1 VSARIIFL
9 AAKNDLMLSQRVG
22 IETGR
27 MEESGCAWHLDGTLE
42 TVLESGDGRL
52 GHLDLLP
59 RLQGSHLGVSQP
71 LVFLTS
77 LTLTFFEG

>member
-1 VSARIIFL
+1 
-9 AAKNDLMLSQRVG
+9 
-22 IETGR
+22 

-77 LTLTFFEG
+77 LSLFSRDDTFYYDGFLQKPGI